1 MLKGTTHEE
10 EATQVIKW
18 LLSKQV
24 SQFLQDNGFYYVY
37 TNPELPNP
45 VDSLGRELVL
55 WDTKGGYT
63 EDGKKVLLDKWIS
76 QVRFRKDIQ

>member
-1 MLKGTTHEE
+1 M
-10 EATQVIKW
+10 AFI
-18 LLSKQV
+18 
-24 SQFLQDNGFYYVY
+24 VY